1 MPNKIYIFNVIP
13 IKILTQFLTELEKA
27 ICKFIWNDINKNK
40 KQKKKQKQKTRIAK
54 TIFNNKRTSR
64 GITMADLKLYHRTIV
79 IKTAWYWYSN
89 RQVDQW
95 NRIEDTEMNPPWD
108 STSHQSEWLRS
119 KIQVTADAGQD
130 VEKEEHS
137 TIVGFASLYNSG
149 NQSGS
154 SSENST

>member
-1 MPNKIYIFNVIP
+1 MPNKIYIFNAIF
-13 IKILTQFLTELEKA
+13 IKIITQFFTELEKA
-27 ICKFIWNDINKNK
+27 ICKFIWNNKNKNK

-95 NRIEDTEMNPPWD
+95 NRIEDTEMNPP
-108 STSHQSEWLRS
+108 
-119 KIQVTADAGQD
+119 
-130 VEKEEHS
+130 
-137 TIVGFASLYNSG
+137 
-149 NQSGS
+149 
-154 SSENST
+154 

>member
-54 TIFNNKRTSR
+54 TIFNNKRTS
-64 GITMADLKLYHRTIV
+64 GGNTMADLKLYHRTIV
-79 IKTAWYWYSN
+79 IKTAWYWYRN

-95 NRIEDTEMNPPWD
+95 NRIEDTEMNPP
-108 STSHQSEWLRS
+108 
-119 KIQVTADAGQD
+119 
-130 VEKEEHS
+130 
-137 TIVGFASLYNSG
+137 
-149 NQSGS
+149 
-154 SSENST
+154 